1 MTWVTVV
8 IPCYNAGAD
17 LKKAILSVLNQS
29 HPKTEL
35 IIQDAESSDQTTVS
49 ILQEFKNQCQIVVEK
64 DNGIFD
70 AFQKGIEKSK
80 GEWIYLMGADDQ
92 LASEHVIQ
100 RLIQY
105 DFGNQYDVILG
116 KVENTNSISQWIP
129 TTFVSQL
136 GWKMY
141 WRNTIHQQGCIY
153 RKSVFT
159 RHPLSERFKILGD
172 YHLHLQLYL
181 AKCKALT
188 TSLTFAVCKADGLSK
203 KFTWPLYRE
212 EIKIKISLLPLPLNI
227 LTAFAAMAKFGLKKI
242 IPRAI
247 QQ

>member
-1 MTWVTVV
+1 MTWVTVI

-17 LKKAILSVLNQS
+17 LKKAILSVLHQS
-29 HPKTEL
+29 HPKIEL

-49 ILQEFKNQCQIVVEK
+49 ILQEFKDLCHIVVEK

-105 DFGNQYDVILG
+105 DFGNQYDLILG
-116 KVENTNSISQWIP
+116 TVENTQSISQWIP
-129 TTFVSQL
+129 KTFVSQL
-136 GWKMY
+136 NWKMY

-153 RKSVFT
+153 RKSIFT
-159 RHPLSERFKILGD
+159 RYPFNRSYKILGD

-203 KFTWPLYRE
+203 KFTWRLYQE
-212 EIKIKISLLPLPLNI
+212 EIKIKMSLLPFPLNI
-227 LTAFAAMAKFGLKKI
+227 LTAFAAMAKFSLKKI

-247 QQ
+247 LQ

>member
-17 LKKAILSVLNQS
+17 LKKAILSVLQQS
-29 HPKTEL
+29 HPKIEL
-35 IIQDAESSDQTTVS
+35 IIQDAESSDPTTIS
-49 ILQEFKNQCQIVVEK
+49 ILQEFKDQCRIVVEK

-70 AFQKGIEKSK
+70 AFQKGIEKGK
-80 GEWIYLMGADDQ
+80 GDWIYLMGADDQ

-100 RLIQY
+100 RLVQY
-105 DFGNQYDVILG
+105 DFGNQYDLILG
-116 KVENTNSISQWIP
+116 TVENTHSISQWIP
-129 TTFVSQL
+129 KTFVSHL
-136 GWKMY
+136 NWEMY

-153 RKSVFT
+153 RKSIFT
-159 RHPLSERFKILGD
+159 RHPFRAQFKILGD
-172 YHLHLQLYL
+172 YHLHLLLYL

-203 KFTWPLYRE
+203 KFTWPLYQE
-212 EIKIKISLLPLPLNI
+212 EIKIKLRLLPFPLNI

>member
-17 LKKAILSVLNQS
+17 LKKAILSVLHQS
-29 HPKTEL
+29 YPKIEL
-35 IIQDAESSDQTTVS
+35 IIQDAESSDQTTIS
-49 ILQEFKNQCQIVVEK
+49 ILQEFKDQCHIVVEK

-105 DFGNQYDVILG
+105 DFGNQYDLILG
-116 KVENTNSISQWIP
+116 AVENTNSISQWIP
-129 TTFVSQL
+129 TTFVSHL
-136 GWKMY
+136 NWKIF

-153 RKSVFT
+153 RKSIFT
-159 RHPLSERFKILGD
+159 RHPFIRRYKILGD
-172 YHLHLQLYL
+172 YRLHLQLYL
-181 AKCKALT
+181 TKSKALT
-188 TSLTFAVCKADGLSK
+188 TSLTFAVCKAGGLSK
-203 KFTWPLYRE
+203 KFTWSLYRE
-212 EIKIKISLLPLPLNI
+212 EIKIKMSLLHFPLNI
-227 LTAFAAMAKFGLKKI
+227 LTAFAAVVKFGIKKI

-247 QQ
+247 QR

>member
-1 MTWVTVV
+1 MTWVSVV
-8 IPCYNAGAD
+8 IPCFNAGED
-17 LKKAILSVLNQS
+17 LKKAILSVLHQS
-29 HPKTEL
+29 YPKIEL
-35 IIQDAESSDQTTVS
+35 IIQDAVSTNQATVS
-49 ILQEFKNQCQIVVEK
+49 ILEEFKDQCLVVVEK

-80 GEWIYLMGADDQ
+80 GDWIYLMGADDQ

-105 DFGNQYDVILG
+105 DFGNQYDLILG
-116 KVENTNSISQWIP
+116 TVENTQSISQWIP
-129 TTFVSQL
+129 KTFVSQL
-136 GWKMY
+136 DWKMY

-159 RHPLSERFKILGD
+159 SHPLSGRFKILGD

-212 EIKIKISLLPLPLNI
+212 EMKIKMTLLSFPLNT
-227 LTAFAAMAKFGLKKI
+227 LFAGLSMVKFCLKRL

>member
-49 ILQEFKNQCQIVVEK
+49 ILQEFKDQCHIIVEK

-105 DFGNQYDVILG
+105 DFGNQYDLILG
-116 KVENTNSISQWIP
+116 TVENTNSISQWIP
-129 TTFVSQL
+129 KTFVSQL
-136 GWKMY
+136 NWKMY

-153 RKSVFT
+153 RKSIFT
-159 RHPLSERFKILGD
+159 RHPFNRSYKILGD
-172 YHLHLQLYL
+172 YHLHLELYL

-188 TSLTFAVCKADGLSK
+188 TSLTFALCKADGLSK
-203 KFTWPLYRE
+203 NSHGPCTEKR
-212 EIKIKISLLPLPLNI
+212 
-227 LTAFAAMAKFGLKKI
+227 LKSKWVCCLFL
-242 IPRAI
+242 
-247 QQ
+247 